1 MSNHYHAIV
10 WIDHHEAKVFQFD
23 STDLASTDVDSTTL
37 HSTHPHEH
45 IHHKANSPDS
55 GHAPVDNAYLQQV
68 ARALEHAGTILVTG
82 PAGAKKELVTY
93 IEREYPALAARIA
106 AVQALD
112 HPSDGELVKLARK
125 FFVADDRMRSQ
136 LHS

>member
-10 WIDHHEAKVFQFD
+10 WIDHHEAKIFQFD
-23 STDLASTDVDSTTL
+23 STEVDATTI

-45 IHHKANSPDS
+45 IHHKANARDS
-55 GHAPVDNAYLQQV
+55 GHAPVDTAYLQQV
-68 ARALEHAGTILVTG
+68 ARALQHAGVVLVTG
-82 PAGAKKELVTY
+82 PASAKKELVTY
-93 IEREYPALAARIA
+93 MEREYPALASRIA

-112 HPSDGELVKLARK
+112 HPTDGELVKLARE